1 MSEIARLNIQNRLL
15 TEEVKRRVDQI
26 AAIGTVATAVGQ
38 SLDLQETLGTAL
50 DAVVSVVGAEAAGIS
65 LIDHE
70 KSEVVLLA
78 QKGWVQDFVQKNP
91 MRIPLGQGMSGRV
104 ISSDKVIVH
113 NDLDGSETYAV
124 PSFREEHFRSIAMAP
139 MHARG
144 KIIGILSIMSHTPNR
159 FDEETVEVLVAIAD
173 TIGVALDNA
182 RLYEN
187 RVESETR
194 LSSILQATVDGIIAT
209 DQNSRISVVN
219 HAAETL
225 LETKASRL
233 LGMRLREAPIQPRL
247 RDQLLFALSSS
258 AAEEHRSFQ
267 VTLENERVV
276 SVIVTPV
283 HIESQIEQ
291 DSEAD
296 GWLIMLQDVTH
307 LRKIE
312 IDRAQFVQA
321 AAHDMRNPLSVT
333 NSAINMLDTL
343 IENKDETLI
352 EVIEIARTGIIRLE
366 RLIEDLLQIEK
377 IESGFGFTLKDVN
390 IRELC
395 QEVSDEIAPLMAEK
409 SIAFSYHLPDD
420 LPATIPI
427 DRNWIN
433 RALHNYLENAY
444 KYTQKGGRVELKVY
458 LDDPML
464 HFEVI
469 DNGPGIPMKA
479 QARLFERFYR
489 VRETKDIHGSG
500 LGLAIVKS
508 VVEAHGGT
516 VYVRSKPGDGSTF
529 GLTLPMAR
537 ENQHVKP

>member
-1 MSEIARLNIQNRLL
+1 MSEIAKLNIQNRLL

-38 SLDLQETLGTAL
+38 SLDLQETLNTAL

-65 LIDHE
+65 LIDHD

-104 ISSDKVIVH
+104 ISTDKVIVH

-159 FDEETVEVLVAIAD
+159 FDEETVEVLIAIAD

-194 LSSILQATVDGIIAT
+194 LSSIVQATVDGIIAT

-225 LETKASRL
+225 LETKANRL

-258 AAEEHRSFQ
+258 ATEEHRSFQ

-276 SVIVTPV
+276 SVIVAPV
-283 HIESQIEQ
+283 HIESQIEK

-343 IENKDETLI
+343 IEEKDETLV
-352 EVIEIARTGIIRLE
+352 EVIEIARTGITRLE

-377 IESGFGFTLKDVN
+377 IESGFGFTLKDVD

-395 QEVSDEIAPLMAEK
+395 REVHGEIIPLMAEK
-409 SIAFSYHLPDD
+409 SIYFSYHLADN

-458 LDDPML
+458 LKDPML

-529 GLTLPMAR
+529 GLTLPTAR
-537 ENQHVKP
+537 ENQHVQS

>member
-258 AAEEHRSFQ
+258 ATEEHRSFQ

-420 LPATIPI
+420 LPVTIPI

-469 DNGPGIPMKA
+469 DNGPGIPLKA

>member
-258 AAEEHRSFQ
+258 ATEEHRSFQ

-469 DNGPGIPMKA
+469 DNGPGIPLKA